1 MNQVIAIILGGG
13 RGSRLFP
20 LTLARSKPA
29 VPIGGKYRLIDIPIS
44 NCINSDL
51 RRMFVLTQYNSESL
65 NKHVNFTYKFDLFS
79 PAFVNILAAEQ
90 TEDSPEWFQGTADAV
105 RQSLRHFGNH
115 RSKEVLILSGDQLY
129 QMDYRKFLDSHRR
142 QVADVTVA
150 VTPVTAEQASS
161 FGILKMNRQGRIVH
175 FDEKPPK
182 ERLGELVSEVPGL
195 GPVYLASMGI
205 YMFNRPLLETSVR
218 DTAQPDFGRHVIPKL
233 VPEARVQAYVYRGY
247 WEDVGTI
254 RSYYEAN
261 LALSRP
267 VPPFDFYDFKRPVY
281 THPRFMPATKVE
293 RCVLEG
299 VLVSEG
305 CIVVDAEVRRAL
317 LGIRSRIGRGARVQD
332 SLVLGA
338 DYYETPEE
346 SGRSAEQGLPPMGIG
361 DDTVIERAII
371 DKNARIGRGVRILN
385 EEGVQEKDGD
395 GYYIRE
401 GIVCVPKN
409 GVVRDGVVI

>member
-1 MNQVIAIILGGG
+1 
-13 RGSRLFP
+13 
-20 LTLARSKPA
+20 
-29 VPIGGKYRLIDIPIS
+29 
-44 NCINSDL
+44 
-51 RRMFVLTQYNSESL
+51 MFVLTQYNSESL

-182 ERLGELVSEVPGL
+182 ERLGDLVSEVPGL